1 MKYYRLKNEIET
13 VTILYELDRL
23 YQIVVEKNDEIPVGS
38 IVHGRVKKIDKKAK
52 LTFVDIGEK
61 EDAFCAEKTG
71 LKAGDDAFFN
81 IRKTPD
87 EEKFYTVDMDLKLEK
102 NSSLLRIIPK
112 KSGEFETKLE
122 KFSSIVGSRDGGSD
136 GTDSGKSRAEKT
148 HPLKVRAEKTHLPK
162 A

>member
-38 IVHGRVKKIDKKAK
+38 IVHGRVKKIDKKAR

-81 IRKTPD
+81 KDPRRRKVLYRRHGFKTREKLELAKNYSEKIRRIRNDIRKI
-87 EEKFYTVDMDLKLEK
+87 F
-102 NSSLLRIIPK
+102 
-112 KSGEFETKLE
+112 
-122 KFSSIVGSRDGGSD
+122 
-136 GTDSGKSRAEKT
+136 
-148 HPLKVRAEKTHLPK
+148 
-162 A
+162 